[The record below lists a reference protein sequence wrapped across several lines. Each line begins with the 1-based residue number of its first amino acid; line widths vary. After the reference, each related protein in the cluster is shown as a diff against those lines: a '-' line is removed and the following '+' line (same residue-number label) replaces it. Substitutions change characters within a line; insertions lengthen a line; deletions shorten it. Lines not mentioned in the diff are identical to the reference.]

1 MLIAGL
7 TTFVLMASAQGQVSN
22 ESIASNVVVNLSG
35 ELNNRQEIRSAPKRL
50 RDYNLPGLERNVPD
64 FNALKPMDV
73 VQLIE
78 YLAHIGGLK
87 NIVISTDVTG
97 LTAKL
102 RFSNVTV
109 GDALE
114 VVLSANYLAYEVKD
128 GILQIMTD
136 EAYQKFYGTSFYD
149 NKKVEVIKLEYADTT
164 RLLPLVESVKSSI
177 GTVVSDQMTGT
188 FILID
193 TPEKIAEMKAIIVE
207 SDISTISRVFPT
219 VTKTFVLQYAELAE
233 IQAHITPLINQA
245 AGSIHADERSR
256 TMIVTDLPHNMA
268 KIANIIEIFDKRPQE
283 VFIEAKIVQVNLSE
297 EWKLGINW
305 HHLFQGIDPRYAAN
319 ISVVPPLASPLGSVN
334 APGSGYGSVTYN
346 TIMGGTDL
354 TVILDAIKTI
364 GDMKILSNPHVTVLD
379 GQEASIETV
388 RDQPYAEAD
397 FESGSTNVIGESI
410 AFIPVGVTLHVTPR
424 INNEGFITVDIK
436 PSVSTV
442 DGFYNA
448 MYPIPIVQKAEASTS
463 VMVKDGETIIIA
475 GMIEEATRTLQNS
488 VPFLSRIPLLGLMF
502 RSESEIQET
511 KETIVFLTPR
521 IIGGDEPIQLLR
533 DVKKEPKPLRSV
545 DSRTEKPAKAVR

>member
-1 MLIAGL
+1 
-7 TTFVLMASAQGQVSN
+7 
-22 ESIASNVVVNLSG
+22 
-35 ELNNRQEIRSAPKRL
+35 
-50 RDYNLPGLERNVPD
+50 
-64 FNALKPMDV
+64 
-73 VQLIE
+73 
-78 YLAHIGGLK
+78 
-87 NIVISTDVTG
+87 
-97 LTAKL
+97 
-102 RFSNVTV
+102 
-109 GDALE
+109 
-114 VVLSANYLAYEVKD
+114 
-128 GILQIMTD
+128 
-136 EAYQKFYGTSFYD
+136 
-149 NKKVEVIKLEYADTT
+149 
-164 RLLPLVESVKSSI
+164 
-177 GTVVSDQMTGT
+177 
-188 FILID
+188 
-193 TPEKIAEMKAIIVE
+193 
-207 SDISTISRVFPT
+207 
-219 VTKTFVLQYAELAE
+219 
-233 IQAHITPLINQA
+233 
-245 AGSIHADERSR
+245 
-256 TMIVTDLPHNMA
+256 MIVTDLPHNMA
-268 KIANIIEIFDKRPQE
+268 RIASIIEIFDKRPQE